1 MEQNNQE
8 IVSEIEKLS
17 QRNQKL
23 LYEKIVQSAL
33 MAKPQTLK
41 GQSVLAEAIEDYI
54 KYTANK
60 RGIFCTYTYRYDTK
74 ELTPEE
80 KQEMMKTDAS
90 VNFAMAQPQFNN
102 IEFSNFILSPKSLGD
117 FAFYVSII
125 EHEFQH
131 MVNNRD
137 QNFYTEANPTGLK
150 MEYSSHQ
157 NALKFLLKFLE
168 LNTHAFDPADIV
180 LLKTTARGLYYFD
193 DNERS
198 ARLCGIAAEQEFL
211 KYASKVAK
219 KFSVPSFETKAIHGA
234 ILLDEQETNTKWHHI
249 LEETQKEMHTLLY
262 RLHKIAIDTK
272 NHTLAEALAETQDI
286 KQLYNPLI
294 YRNLNNFAIN
304 ENNPTLSL
312 LLDNSKYEK
321 ASKAKIK
328 HDIEKYIEEN
338 PVRSKQDAFYLLFNK
353 NPDELIRMFKQSRIQ
368 VEPSQR
374 VVVAHEYALEGPALS
389 VEGQAFVDKINA
401 KTTKTKKYDSN
412 KIIVAEEEKSGVNV
426 DLIFKT
432 EKEQQRASNK
442 IIIAQEKQ
450 KQADPNRQKRGRP
463 RKSQIIIAEEE
474 PVKEEPPA
482 YEKLFEM
489 PKEEEGVIEAKE
501 DLTGSKKLSD
511 LSKDAGQFME
521 RRKNRVENKNRTFD
535 DERTM

>member
-8 IVSEIEKLS
+8 IVFEIEKLS

-23 LYEKIVQSAL
+23 LYEKILQAVL
-33 MAKPQTLK
+33 MAKPATLK
-41 GQSVLAEAIEDYI
+41 GQVALGEAIEDYI
-54 KYTANK
+54 KLTANR
-60 RGIFCTYTYRYDTK
+60 RGIFCTYTFRHDTK
-74 ELTPEE
+74 KLTDKEKEEL
-80 KQEMMKTDAS
+80 KKTDAG
-90 VNFAMAQPQFNN
+90 VNFAYAQPQFNN
-102 IEFSNFILSPKSLGD
+102 IEFSNFILSPESLGD
-117 FAFYVSII
+117 FVFYVSII

-131 MVNNRD
+131 LVNNRD
-137 QNFYTEANPTGLK
+137 KDFYSEDNPLGLK
-150 MEYSSHQ
+150 MEYCSHRP
-157 NALKFLLKFLE
+157 ALEFLHKFLE
-168 LNTHAFDPADIV
+168 ANPKSFDFAEKV
-180 LLKTTARGLYYFD
+180 LLKSTIRGLYYFD

-198 ARLCGIAAEQEFL
+198 ARRCGIKAQQDLL
-211 KYASKVAK
+211 KDLSKVAK
-219 KFSVPSFETKAIHGA
+219 KFSVPGFEVKALSSA
-234 ILLDEQETNTKWHHI
+234 IMLDEQEVNFKQHHI

-262 RLHKIAIDTK
+262 KLQKIAIDTK

-304 ENNPTLSL
+304 EKNPTLSL
-312 LLDNSKYEK
+312 LLDNSKYAK

-338 PVRSKQDAFYLLFNK
+338 PARSKQDAFYLLFNK

-426 DLIFKT
+426 DLMFKT
-432 EKEQQRASNK
+432 EKEEERASNK

-450 KQADPNRQKRGRP
+450 KQADPNRPKRGRP
-463 RKSQIIIAEEE
+463 RKSQIIIAEEV

-489 PKEEEGVIEAKE
+489 PKEEGVIKAKE
-501 DLTGSKKLSD
+501 DLFGSEKLSD

-535 DERTM
+535 DERSM